1 MSNAAAVTPAAGA
14 KVQVPSPADPAVS
27 SPAGDADDD
36 AATLT
41 FDGQHV
47 SDQGMEETDTTK
59 DMALSPAGEKNAIAG
74 AGTPMDAID
83 KDAMDV
89 AKALESRDKELER
102 LNFIIRLR
110 EATIAKGQ
118 EALAEEKAARTDAE
132 KNQVGL
138 ANIMAMQQEMMNLF
152 QVNEQKNADRHQDVV
167 DQVKDLRAELT
178 RVENMA
184 SSGVGALQEAFD
196 QSNPDMR
203 VNWIN
208 GSPGQGHAEGKTNKS
223 VGTQGQQGR
232 GTAAGVPKENKGTP
246 QYTQYC

>member
-36 AATLT
+36 AAPLTLN
-41 FDGQHV
+41 GQHV

-102 LNFIIRLR
+102 LRFLLR
-110 EATIAKGQ
+110 MKEATIAKEQ
-118 EALAEEKAARTDAE
+118 EALAEEKAARIDAE
-132 KNQVGL
+132 KNQARL
-138 ANIMAMQQEMMNLF
+138 ANIMGLL

-232 GTAAGVPKENKGTP
+232 GAAAGVPKENKGTP
-246 QYTQYC
+246 QYIIL